1 MKTASKGQAVK
12 EFPRPAYVN
21 REEVPQPEPTMQE
34 THEATRE
41 PSPTRVESPRQK
53 PTPTRIKP
61 KWTRRPFP
69 TATETQRSGGPGSG
83 NKTPP
88 RWRRTP
94 SGTPTGG
101 DG

>member
-1 MKTASKGQAVK
+1 MASKGQAVK

-69 TATETQRSGGPGSG
+69 TATETQRSGGPGGG